1 MRTKRRRN
9 PSYTLDRRWLFAG
22 AVVLA
27 FIFATLNCS
36 ILPGTHGT
44 DQYSAEQTQNSA
56 EVENANLETAS
67 AEGDGEEQSGV
78 LSDQLYA
85 DALDIDEEPRTTT
98 GVTDTISIDVRN
110 ADLLDVLS
118 MIAIK
123 LDGNIIFLGE
133 SDEITLKTSQL
144 SPITTL
150 QTVLQK
156 KGLDYLTIGRNY
168 IVGDRERLYDDF
180 DNRMLLSR
188 YNLFYVAAGDMED
201 YILDD
206 LDVPVEILTTDTNQ
220 QALWMQGTPMAL
232 GKAREVINA
241 LDVIENAAFA
251 EGGGRNIRM
260 PINIATGPRAVEEL
274 DSLIQLLSILLDGI
288 RDSEAGWSLWDH
300 PHPIPRVMSWDS
312 PVIKPN
318 HIKMKVTP
326 DLDPDPNTHL
336 HYLLVEGTPDNIEL
350 VKLMIEEIAG
360 TPGSPFPFVEEDIE
374 EEEEIDLNENIR
386 DLFPDNQS
394 DADDQS
400 AQGGT
405 QQDSA
410 AVQSYEVDLK
420 AVPADGGRLSGQGSY
435 SQGTRVTA
443 SASPAEDYE
452 FVRWI
457 KNGAEMS
464 TAESYTF
471 SIHADL
477 TLEAVFSRTDSG
489 ADDQPQD
496 DLEAEDEEV
505 STDQE

>member
-1 MRTKRRRN
+1 MRTRRRRK
-9 PSYTLDRRWLFAG
+9 PSFTLDRRWLLAG
-22 AVVLA
+22 TVVLA
-27 FIFATLNCS
+27 FGFATLNCS
-36 ILPGTHGT
+36 ILPGTLST
-44 DQYSAEQTQNSA
+44 DQYSAEQTQNNA
-56 EVENANLETAS
+56 EVENANPETES

-85 DALDIDEEPRTTT
+85 DALDIMDPDEEPRITN
-98 GVTDTISIDVRN
+98 GYTDTISIDVRN

-123 LDGNIIFLGE
+123 LDGNIIFLEE
-133 SDEITLKTSQL
+133 SDEITIKTSQL

-168 IVGDRERLYDDF
+168 IVGDRDRLYDDF

-188 YNLFYVAAGDMED
+188 YNLFYVAAGDMES

-251 EGGGRNIRM
+251 EGGRRNIRM
-260 PINIATGPRAVEEL
+260 PINIATGPRAQEEL
-274 DSLIQLLSILLDGI
+274 DSLIQLLSILLDGM

-326 DLDPDPNTHL
+326 DLDPDPNAFL
-336 HYLLVEGTPDNIEL
+336 HYLLAEGTPDNIEL

-360 TPGSPFPFVEEDIE
+360 TPGSPFPFVEEDID
-374 EEEEIDLNENIR
+374 EEEEIDFDDEDILN
-386 DLFPDNQS
+386 LFPDNQS
-394 DADDQS
+394 DTDNQS

-410 AVQSYEVDLK
+410 PVQSYRLDLK
-420 AVPADGGRLSGQGSY
+420 AVPSDGGRLSGQGSY
-435 SQGTRVTA
+435 SQGSRVTA
-443 SASPAEDYE
+443 TASPAEDYE

-457 KNGAEMS
+457 KNGSEMS

-471 SIHADL
+471 SIYEDL

-489 ADDQPQD
+489 ADD
-496 DLEAEDEEV
+496 
-505 STDQE
+505 